1 MSELITACN
10 SNKFPNISVL
20 CDYGLDGRD
29 GINPIELF
37 TLYKNAINYDGIDAQ
52 ALENAMMHDKLYDI
66 VGIRV
71 NSGYKK

>member
-1 MSELITACN
+1 MSELINACN
-10 SNKFPNISVL
+10 QNKFPTISVM

-29 GINPIELF
+29 GINPIELLS
-37 TLYKNAINYDGIDAQ
+37 LYKNAINEKGIDVYK
-52 ALENAMMHDKLYDI
+52 LEYAMQNDKLYDI

>member
-1 MSELITACN
+1 MSEMITACN
-10 SNKFPNISVL
+10 SNKFPNLSVL

-37 TLYKNAINYDGIDAQ
+37 TLYKNAINAGIDVST
-52 ALENAMMHDKLYDI
+52 LEHAMKHDKLYDI

-71 NSGYKK
+71 NSGYRK

>member
-1 MSELITACN
+1 MSELFAACHL
-10 SNKFPNISVL
+10 NKFPTLSVL

-37 TLYKNAINYDGIDAQ
+37 TLYKNAINAGIDACT
-52 ALENAMMHDKLYDI
+52 LEHAMIHDKLYDI

-71 NSGYKK
+71 NSGYNK

>member
-1 MSELITACN
+1 MSEMITACN
-10 SNKFPNISVL
+10 SNKFPNLSVL

-37 TLYKNAINYDGIDAQ
+37 TLYKNAINAGIDAR
-52 ALENAMMHDKLYDI
+52 ALEHAMMNDKLYDI

-71 NSGYKK
+71 NSGYNK